1 MNTKCIGGFQV
12 YKNLVLRIFATKAKT
27 VEKEL
32 AIMSSWHTSEHFQCS
47 ETQVY
52 FVKCIPQSLL
62 LYF

>member
-32 AIMSSWHTSEHFQCS
+32 AIMSSWHTSEHFQCRDRKS
-47 ETQVY
+47 V
-52 FVKCIPQSLL
+52 V
-62 LYF
+62 